1 MQSQFN
7 DFIISLID
15 NNFIFTKFKKTQ
27 TPLMK
32 KPLLLLSFTLLLGV
46 AWSQNITSKKES
58 IDNAIVRNNDNG
70 STNLP
75 DFTSSEDA
83 EKIITGIMDVVGLES
98 NFKIKIANVP
108 NVEANIRHHQRYILY
123 NPEFIRQVNIA
134 TQDKWAS
141 IFILAH
147 EIGHH
152 LNGHTILGINSRPEI
167 ELEADQFAGFVLCK
181 MGATLGQA
189 QLAMHYISNREAS
202 KTHPARMDRLAA
214 IAKGWNKAETQIQA
228 ISFKPGPTSSSGD
241 GQN

>member
-1 MQSQFN
+1 
-7 DFIISLID
+7 
-15 NNFIFTKFKKTQ
+15 
-27 TPLMK
+27 MK
-32 KPLLLLSFTLLLGV
+32 KPLLLLSFTFLLGV

-83 EKIITGIMDVVGLES
+83 EKIITGIMDVVGLEP
-98 NFKIKIANVP
+98 NFTIKIANVP